1 MGPMSAAMAVEEKNL
16 DSPEKRRKFTVSVI
30 GCSRNGLLL
39 AHFLAKA
46 GFTTIAVDKN
56 HSIID
61 FLRNGNAPFLAPEL
75 NTLLKKH
82 MQSNFLAFTSDIREI
97 SSRSD
102 VIFLFVQTIFDQKKK
117 PDYSHVEKV
126 CKEVG
131 TSMRKGCLIIV
142 ASTIGVGLTERLV
155 KEELENASG
164 MRAGIDFGLAFSPIR
179 VPTESSFN
187 DPAVTSQ
194 FVSALTEQNLESAS
208 TVLATA
214 LKADIIRIDGIKTAE
229 VLDLFKDAFKD
240 VNFALTNEI
249 AQFCEKTG
257 IDFMEILNIAN
268 KYSSYHLPTPG
279 ITKEH
284 TSKASL
290 LLIEEA
296 AMADAKLP
304 ILALARETN
313 DEMLR
318 HALHLI
324 IDGLRACNKTVRRAK
339 VSVLGISSHAN
350 MKKKCDPSTR
360 KLVDLMKSKGMV
372 VRVYDPFFSYKE
384 LVEKGY
390 PAARTLKDAVEQ
402 ADCLV
407 ITVGH
412 DQFKRL
418 NLKKIKILARK
429 SVAIVDLCY
438 AIDSVKAVKEGFIYR
453 GLGRGIQA
461 K

>member
-1 MGPMSAAMAVEEKNL
+1 MSAAMTVEEKDL
-16 DSPEKRRKFTVSVI
+16 DSPEKRQKLTISVI
-30 GCSRNGLLL
+30 GCTRNGLLL

-56 HSIID
+56 PSIID
-61 FLRNGNAPFLAPEL
+61 FLRNGNSPFLAPEL

-82 MQSNFLAFTSDIREI
+82 TQNNFLAFTSDIREA

-102 VIFLFVQTIFDQKKK
+102 VIFLFFQTIFDQKKK
-117 PDYSHVEKV
+117 PDYFPVEKV

-142 ASTIGVGLTERLV
+142 ASTIGVGLTQHLV
-155 KEELENASG
+155 KKELENASG
-164 MRAGIDFGLAFSPIR
+164 MRAGIDFGLAYSPIR
-179 VPTESSFN
+179 IPTESSFN
-187 DPAVTSQ
+187 DPAATPQ
-194 FVSALTEQNLESAS
+194 FVSAITEQNLKSAS

-214 LKADIIRIDGIKTAE
+214 LKAEIIRIEGIKTAE
-229 VLDLFKDAFKD
+229 VFDLFNNSFKD
-240 VNFALTNEI
+240 VSFALANEF
-249 AQFCEKTG
+249 AQFCEKAG
-257 IDFMEILNIAN
+257 IDFMEILNTAN
-268 KYSSYHLPTPG
+268 KYSSYCLPTPG
-279 ITKEH
+279 INNEY

-290 LLIEEA
+290 LLMEEA
-296 AMADAKLP
+296 AMADARLP
-304 ILALARETN
+304 MLALARKIN
-313 DEMLR
+313 NEMLL
-318 HALHLI
+318 HALRLVI
-324 IDGLRACNKTVRRAK
+324 TGLQECNKTMRRAK
-339 VSVLGISSHAN
+339 VAVLGVSSHAN
-350 MKKKCDPSTR
+350 MKNRCGSSTR
-360 KLVDLMKSKGMV
+360 KLVDLMKSKGMM

-390 PAARTLKDAVEQ
+390 PAERTLKDAVEQ

-407 ITVGH
+407 ITVSH
-412 DQFKRL
+412 DQFKQL

-438 AIDSVKAVKEGFIYR
+438 AIDPVKAAREGFIYR